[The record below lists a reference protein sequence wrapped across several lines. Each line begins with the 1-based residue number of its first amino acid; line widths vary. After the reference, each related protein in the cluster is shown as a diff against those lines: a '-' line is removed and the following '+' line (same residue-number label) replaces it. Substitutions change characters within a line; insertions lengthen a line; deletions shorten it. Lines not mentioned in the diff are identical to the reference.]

1 MIASLPMYNQVDCL
15 PATDRYWALISDGLQ
30 AAGIAAPKGLTWG
43 LPNFLQHWQRPDLV
57 LSQTCG
63 FPFRAVL
70 HKHVTLI
77 GTPDFGVEGC
87 PPGYYRSVLL
97 VRAEDSGKDLAAF
110 QTKRFAY
117 NDAMSQSGWAAA
129 QNHAAGLGFRFD
141 KPVHSGA
148 HALSAQAVLTGQ
160 ADIASVDA
168 VTWRF
173 LVRND
178 PALGALHVIDRTDPT
193 PGLPYIAALGS
204 DRTAIFTAISAA
216 IPSLSSVDREIL
228 GIKDIV
234 YIPTEAYLAVL
245 TPASP
250 DQSVQ

>member
-1 MIASLPMYNQVDCL
+1 LIASLPMYNQADCQ
-15 PATDRYWALISDGLQ
+15 PATDRYWALIRDGVR
-30 AAGIAAPKGLTWG
+30 AAGIAAPEALTWG
-43 LPNFLQHWQRPDLV
+43 LQDFLQHWQRPDLV

-70 HKHVTLI
+70 HKQVTLI

-87 PPGYYRSVLL
+87 APGYYRSVL
-97 VRAEDSGKDLAAF
+97 VARSEDSGKDLAAF

-129 QNHAAGLGFRFD
+129 QNHAASLGFQFE
-141 KPVHSGA
+141 KPIHSGG
-148 HALSAQAVLTGQ
+148 HALSAQAVLKGH
-160 ADIASVDA
+160 ADIASIDA

-173 LVRND
+173 LVRNN
-178 PALGALHVIDRTDPT
+178 PTLGALHVIDRTAPT
-193 PGLPYIAALGS
+193 PSLPYIAVFGS

-216 IPSLSSVDREIL
+216 IQNLSPVDRQIL
-228 GIKDIV
+228 GLRDIV
-234 YIPTEAYLAVL
+234 YIPAEAYLAVL

-250 DQSVQ
+250 DQYVQ